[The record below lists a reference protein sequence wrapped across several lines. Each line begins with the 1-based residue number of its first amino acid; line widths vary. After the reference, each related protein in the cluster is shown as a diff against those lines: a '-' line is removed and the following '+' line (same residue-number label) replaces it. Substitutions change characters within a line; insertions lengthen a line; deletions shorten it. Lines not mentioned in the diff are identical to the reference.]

1 MPRRECKILDQ
12 PAALGILFHPRR
24 DRSAIDDG
32 RNVSFRMTDGVE
44 VGGRFHPADKDAPVI
59 LLFHGNGE
67 IAADYDAIAQFYNEI
82 GISLLVVD
90 YRGYGRSGG
99 RPTASALLDDALEV
113 YRLTEMGLAD
123 HGYTYSKLFIMGRS
137 LGSAAALEIAA
148 QAGTN
153 INGLIIDS
161 GFAHPLALIERLGG
175 PALAHLGEDPCGFDN
190 LAKIEK
196 AQVPTLIIHGEEDF
210 LIPIEDGQELFRR
223 CNSKE
228 KEFLSIPGAGHND
241 LLFRDRRGYFGAVKR
256 LVF

>member
-12 PAALGILFHPRR
+12 PAALGILFLPRR
-24 DRSAIDDG
+24 DASTIDDG

-44 VGGRFHPADKDAPVI
+44 VGGRFHPAAKDAPVI

-67 IAADYDAIAQFYNEI
+67 IAADYDPIAQLYDEI

-113 YRLTEMGLAD
+113 YRLAEMGLAD

-137 LGSAAALEIAA
+137 LGSAAAIEIAA
-148 QAGTN
+148 QAGKEVS
-153 INGLIIDS
+153 GLIIES

-175 PALAHLGEDPCGFDN
+175 PSAERLGEDPCGFDN
-190 LAKIEK
+190 LAKIERVN
-196 AQVPTLIIHGEEDF
+196 VPTLIIHGEDDF
-210 LIPIEDGQELFRR
+210 IIPFEEGQELFRR
-223 CNSKE
+223 CKSKE

-241 LLFRDRRGYFGAVKR
+241 LLFRDRRGYFGAIKR